1 MWRLL
6 LVARYGRFGLRMR
19 RRLLIAQLSLRREQP
34 LSWASHGV
42 LYERLRRHGARP
54 EMVAQALL
62 AGSGALGTLQQIDR
76 VGLAEAA
83 WAVLDGGAAD
93 LPAGLDSGLVA
104 GLAAWVATALGA
116 TVHLICAGPEQARSL
131 RERAAPLWDTLGSG
145 FVLALRPGELPPPGR
160 QGTLVLTLPAALGY
174 AHLNGE
180 LHGRRPLR
188 IGAGV
193 GALIGADEDL
203 SGSPD
208 TAWCVVADADTLL
221 LDQARQAAVL
231 DSAMLA
237 PAAHVEAGL
246 RMAQRL
252 GPGAF
257 VSTVNGAR
265 LTGVGEREL
274 RALWPGA
281 EYANATFWAC
291 LGWFAGTVMRPGED
305 YEVTET
311 IRLGDGPAV
320 SGLGPRER
328 VVVEAMLARRH
339 GLEPPASEPVQHLT
353 VQRLLRRYR
362 RLGAAGMGLVGARS
376 ELWTSYGL
384 ALVRFGEDGAAAWS
398 TEIAPDTS
406 LWTER
411 VVERVRARI
420 GSGRCVWAWVPAAAR
435 DRMTQA
441 LRDAGIDL
449 AGATD
454 GPGCRLLEATDF
466 DGATAGRLP
475 AALVI
480 GGTPGGR
487 RLLRLQRMTGC
498 GPELVL
504 DWEAIGGTAAGS
516 WVRKFLSCPGSARNR
531 WAARAALYLR
541 HRRMEREEGALRM
554 ALLAAEDRAMAGLAF
569 AGGERESR

>member
-6 LVARYGRFGLRMR
+6 LVARYGRFGPRMR
-19 RRLLIAQLSLRREQP
+19 RRLLTAQVALRREQP
-34 LSWASHGV
+34 LSQSSHSA

-62 AGSGALGTLQQIDR
+62 AGAGVLGSTQQIDR

-104 GLAAWVATALGA
+104 GLAAWVATAFGS
-116 TVHLICAGPEQARSL
+116 TVHLICAGPGQARLL
-131 RERAAPLWDTLGSG
+131 RERAAPLWDALGNG

-160 QGTLVLTLPAALGY
+160 QGVLVLTLPAALGY

-180 LHGRRPLR
+180 VHGRRPLR
-188 IGAGV
+188 VGAGV
-193 GALIGADEDL
+193 GALIGAEEEL

-208 TAWCVVADADTLL
+208 TAWCMVADADAIL

-231 DSAMLA
+231 DSAVLA

-246 RMAQRL
+246 RVAQRL
-252 GPGAF
+252 GSGAF
-257 VSTVNGAR
+257 VNTASGAS
-265 LTGVGEREL
+265 LTGAGERQL
-274 RALWPGA
+274 RTLWPGA
-281 EYANATFWAC
+281 ANVEARYWAC

-305 YEVTET
+305 YELAET
-311 IRLGDGPAV
+311 IRLGDGPAM

-339 GLEPPASEPVQHLT
+339 GLEPPAPEPVQRLT
-353 VQRLLRRYR
+353 VQRLLRRYW
-362 RLGAAGMGLVGARS
+362 RLGAAGMGLAGARS

-384 ALVRFGEDGAAAWS
+384 ALVRFGEDRVAAWPA
-398 TEIAPDTS
+398 EIVPDTS
-406 LWTER
+406 VWTAR
-411 VVERVRARI
+411 VAEHVRARI
-420 GSGRCVWAWVPAAAR
+420 GDGGCVWAWVPPVAR
-435 DRMTQA
+435 DHMTQA

-449 AGATD
+449 VDATN

-466 DGATAGRLP
+466 DGAVAGQLP

-487 RLLRLQRMTGC
+487 RLLRLQRVTGC
-498 GPELVL
+498 RPELVL
-504 DWEAIGGTAAGS
+504 DWEVIAGRPAGS
-516 WVRKFLSCPGSARNR
+516 WVRKFLSGRGSPRNR
-531 WAARAALYLR
+531 WAARVALYLR
-541 HRRMEREEGALRM
+541 HRRMEKEESALRA

-569 AGGERESR
+569 AGGERGAR